1 MFCRLSHDACLLK
14 RLNGGFRWPKRR
26 AGNVGIFF
34 AESRDKADMH
44 YQKILDDPGSIA
56 EPPFFAKQVRYSLE
70 KFPNSSKVAL
80 DVLREIDLEMP
91 ERGLLQES
99 LAYGVLQGSAEHAD
113 WLAART
119 RAIDAIPRGEVRVA
133 RVGNMIDILLDRP
146 VAHNAIDRGMRDRLF
161 EVFTVAALDPEVT
174 SVRLGGK
181 GRAFCVG
188 ADLAEFGTTRDP
200 ATAHAIRMQTLPAW
214 AIIGCANKL
223 EVHVQGACIG
233 SGLEMAAFAK
243 RLTASPNAWFQLPE
257 LKMGLI
263 PGAGGCVSVPSRI
276 GRKRAAL
283 LLLSGNRISAQV
295 ALEWKLIDAI
305 VDDPPF
311 DHRYSDI
318 VG

>member
-1 MFCRLSHDACLLK
+1 MVFSS
-14 RLNGGFRWPKRR
+14 RR
-26 AGNVGIFF
+26 VETGW
-34 AESRDKADMH
+34 
-44 YQKILDDPGSIA
+44 LA
-56 EPPFFAKQVRYSLE
+56 EPPFLAKQMLYSLE
-70 KFPNSSKVAL
+70 KFPNASNIAL
-80 DVLREIDLEMP
+80 DLLRVIDLEMP

-113 WLAART
+113 WLAARVRT
-119 RAIDAIPRGEVRVA
+119 ITAIPRGEVRAA
-133 RVGNMIDILLDRP
+133 RVGNIIDILLDRP
-146 VAHNAIDRGMRDRLF
+146 AAHNAIDRGMRDRLF
-161 EVFTVAALDPEVT
+161 EVLTVAALDPEVT
-174 SVRLGGK
+174 SVRLRGK
-181 GRAFCVG
+181 GKAFCVG

-214 AIIGCANKL
+214 AIIGCAKKL

-233 SGLEMAAFAK
+233 SGLEMAAFAR

-295 ALEWKLIDAI
+295 ALEWGLIDAI

-311 DHRYSDI
+311 DHRYSDMI
-318 VG
+318 S

>member
-1 MFCRLSHDACLLK
+1 
-14 RLNGGFRWPKRR
+14 
-26 AGNVGIFF
+26 
-34 AESRDKADMH
+34 MH
-44 YQKILDDPGSIA
+44 YQKIRDDPGWLA
-56 EPPFFAKQVRYSLE
+56 EPPFLAKQMLYSLE
-70 KFPNSSKVAL
+70 KFPNTSNIAL
-80 DVLREIDLEMP
+80 DLLRVIDLEMP
-91 ERGLLQES
+91 ERGLFQES
-99 LAYGVLQGSAEHAD
+99 LAYSVLQGSAEHAD
-113 WLAART
+113 WLAARART
-119 RAIDAIPRGEVRVA
+119 INAVPHGEVRVA
-133 RVGNMIDILLDRP
+133 RVGNMIDVLLDRP

-174 SVRLGGK
+174 SVRLSGK
-181 GRAFCVG
+181 GKAFCVG

-233 SGLEMAAFAK
+233 SGLEMAAFAR

-295 ALEWKLIDAI
+295 ALEWGLIDAI

-318 VG
+318 IS